1 MLSDNLNCTE
11 DALKMGNRVNQRSKA
26 LELLKERNILGHE
39 SIIKTDN
46 QDLEEALKLATKAQF
61 CREAI
66 EVSLHKNILN

>member
-11 DALKMGNRVNQRSKA
+11 DALKMGIELTKEQA